1 VKSPLALV
9 AAALF
14 LCGCVPSPAR
24 VDEPR
29 TDAPDKSY
37 AVELPL
43 GWIRQVD
50 QNKYLV
56 ASRDGFPLNMIRIER
71 APLKKAFPLTKKAA
85 SESALPS
92 ELAELAVA
100 EIRASESE
108 VTAITVVSNEP
119 ASISGRDGFRVEVS
133 WRNLR
138 GLEIV
143 AVVYGFA
150 DASGFYTLIYRAPR
164 LHYFA
169 KYLPEFERTVASFR
183 RLESRKTAGT

>member
-1 VKSPLALV
+1 MKSPLALI
-9 AAALF
+9 AAALL
-14 LCGCVPSPAR
+14 LCGCVAPPAR
-24 VDEPR
+24 VDDPR

-37 AVELPL
+37 VVDLPV
-43 GWIRQVD
+43 GWIRQAD
-50 QNKYLV
+50 QDKQLM

-71 APLKKAFPLTKKAA
+71 APLKKAFPLTKKEA

-92 ELAELAVA
+92 ELAELTVA

-108 VTAITVVSNEP
+108 MTAITVVGNEP

-138 GLEIV
+138 GLEIR

-150 DASGFYTLIYRAPR
+150 DTSGFYALIYRAPK
-164 LHYFA
+164 LHYFN

-183 RLESRKTAGT
+183 RLERTSAAGA